1 MARSPDKPRYAVIA
15 KEVAGAIGRGQ
26 FPVGTLLPSETEL
39 RAQYDVSHHTVREAM
54 RVLQDL
60 RLVAPE
66 RGRGTRVV
74 ARSAASRYVHTL
86 EAIPDLGEVARET
99 RIKVLRRT
107 RIRRDAAEG
116 TLPAGSDAW
125 YLIEAVRSTPSHP
138 LVWKQVYIDARYAKA
153 ALEGR
158 HQQHADLPAGRT
170 ALRREARH
178 GAPGGRRHP
187 DHARGRRDPRGRQ
200 RFARP
205 LGRAPVR
212 RRERPGVRG
221 DQEHL
226 SGGPVPLQ
234 QRAPPRPPRVTIPDD
249 RTYPDWFMVVDCR

>member
-1 MARSPDKPRYAVIA
+1 MASSRKPRYAVIA
-15 KEVAGAIGRGQ
+15 NEVAGAIGRGQ

-74 ARSAASRYVHTL
+74 ARSATSSRYVHTL

-116 TLPAGSDAW
+116 TLP
-125 YLIEAVRSTPSHP
+125 
-138 LVWKQVYIDARYAKA
+138 
-153 ALEGR
+153 
-158 HQQHADLPAGRT
+158 
-170 ALRREARH
+170 
-178 GAPGGRRHP
+178 
-187 DHARGRRDPRGRQ
+187 
-200 RFARP
+200 
-205 LGRAPVR
+205 
-212 RRERPGVRG
+212 
-221 DQEHL
+221 
-226 SGGPVPLQ
+226 
-234 QRAPPRPPRVTIPDD
+234 D
-249 RTYPDWFMVVDCR
+249 RKSVV